1 MRRFKQLRPQ
11 ERDRIYQ
18 LLQEGKTQT
27 EIAKALGR
35 TKATISRELKRNTH
49 QLFDE
54 YLPDTAQRKA
64 NKRKALGRKQH
75 YLDRFPRLKTHVLN
89 RLRAGWTPDLI
100 AGKRRIGGRLALTK
114 ESIYQYIY
122 SAEGRKLNL
131 RQYLPRAHRIRHKRN
146 GRKHRKGI
154 IPDRVDI
161 ARRPKQIEAR
171 RQFGHWEGDSV
182 SYRGHSQ
189 RLATQVERKSRFLV
203 VLRPRTNQARERAS
217 LINRRFSA
225 LPAGARRTI
234 TFDNGLE
241 FADHQRVTATIGTK
255 VYFAKPYS
263 SWQRG
268 SNEHAN
274 GILRRYLPR
283 TTDIDKLSAKELQV
297 IINQINNRP
306 RKILNYRTPKDVFQ
320 QEINRLNRYDHH
332 P

>member
-1 MRRFKQLRPQ
+1 MRRFKQLGPH
-11 ERDRIYQ
+11 ERNRIYQ
-18 LLQEGKTQT
+18 LLQEGKTQA
-27 EIAKALGR
+27 EIARALGR
-35 TKATISRELKRNTH
+35 TKATISRELRRNSH

-75 YLDRFPRLKTHVLN
+75 YLDRFPRLKTHVLD

-100 AGKRRIGGRLALTK
+100 AGKLRHHGQRTLTK
-114 ESIYQYIY
+114 ESIYQFIY
-122 SAEGRKLNL
+122 SAEGRKHNL

-146 GRKHRKGI
+146 GRKHRKGV
-154 IPDRVDI
+154 IPNRVDI

-203 VLRPRTNQARERAS
+203 VLRPKTNQARERAN
-217 LINRRFSA
+217 LINRRFSS

-255 VYFAKPYS
+255 VYFARPYS

-268 SNEHAN
+268 SNEHVN

-283 TTDIDKLSAKELQV
+283 TVDLEAISDKELDAV
-297 IINQINNRP
+297 INRINDRP
-306 RKILNYRTPKDVFQ
+306 RKILNYRTPNDVFRQ
-320 QEINRLNRYDHH
+320 GINRLNRYGHH

>member
-1 MRRFKQLRPQ
+1 MRRFKQLTPQ
-11 ERDRIYQ
+11 ERNRIYL
-18 LLQEGKTQT
+18 LLQDGRTQA
-27 EIAKALGR
+27 EIAKSLGR
-35 TKATISRELKRNTH
+35 TKGTISRELKRNWH

-64 NKRKALGRKQH
+64 TKRKALGRKQH
-75 YLDRFPRLKTHVLN
+75 YLDRFPRLRNHVLEK
-89 RLRAGWTPDLI
+89 LRTGWTPDLI
-100 AGKRRIGGRLALTK
+100 AAKLRHRGRSYLTK
-114 ESIYQYIY
+114 ESIYQFIY
-122 SAEGRKLNL
+122 STEGRKLNL
-131 RQYLPRAHRIRHKRN
+131 RQCLPRTHRIRHKRN

-161 ARRPKQIEAR
+161 ACRPKQIEAR

-189 RLATQVERKSRFLV
+189 RLATQVERKSRLLV
-203 VLRPRTNQARERAS
+203 VLRPHTNEARERAS
-217 LINRRFSA
+217 LINRRFSL

-283 TTDIDKLSAKELQV
+283 TTDLDRLTDKELNTIV
-297 IINQINNRP
+297 RQINNRP
-306 RKILNYRTPKDVFQ
+306 RKILNYRTPREVFN
-320 QEINRLNRYDHH
+320 QELSRLHRHY
-332 P
+332 

>member
-1 MRRFKQLRPQ
+1 MRRFKQLTPQ
-11 ERDRIYQ
+11 ERNRIYQ
-18 LLQEGKTQT
+18 LLQEGKTQA

-35 TKATISRELKRNTH
+35 TKATVSRELKRNWH

-64 NKRKALGRKQH
+64 NKRKALGRKQY
-75 YLDRFPRLKTHVLN
+75 YLDRFPRLKSYVLEK
-89 RLRAGWTPDLI
+89 LRAGWAPDLM
-100 AGKRRIGGRLALTK
+100 AGKLRHRGSVYLTK
-114 ESIYQYIY
+114 ESIYQFIY
-122 SAEGRKLNL
+122 SVEGRKLNL
-131 RQYLPRAHRIRHKRN
+131 RHYLPRANRIRHKRN
-146 GRKHRKGI
+146 GRKHRKGV

-161 ARRPKQIEAR
+161 ARRPKRVEAR

-182 SYRGHSQ
+182 SYQGHSQ
-189 RLATQVERKSRFLV
+189 RLATQVERKSRLLI

-217 LINRRFSA
+217 LINRRFSS
-225 LPAGARRTI
+225 LPAGARRTM

-268 SNEHAN
+268 SNEHVN

-283 TTDIDKLSAKELQV
+283 TTDLDQLTDKKLYTIV
-297 IINQINNRP
+297 NRINNRP
-306 RKILNYRTPKDVFQ
+306 RKILNYRTPREVFNQ
-320 QEINRLNRYDHH
+320 GISRLNHH
-332 P
+332 L